1 MNESQK
7 IALRL
12 VLLVLIGSLLSFV
25 PVANS
30 VTEKTLKLQS
40 AFSVE
45 DYQEQAKILVSLAE
59 ETPWWK
65 ALWESAGDA
74 AYLAGDYDLAK
85 TAFTHADQN
94 GTLSDQGRLK
104 LGEVFLKV
112 GEQESAEDI
121 WQDLG
126 NNPAAVEKLAN
137 LYEDQGNFAAAVE
150 EWQTYLSL
158 NENEGSVDLL
168 YHFGLITAAH
178 EPDQALVYLDQ
189 TIDTYSE
196 AGVISEAIRGSL
208 SEEPAYQFVTTGQ
221 ALASINE
228 WRLASHAF
236 EQAANLRPDYLE
248 AWAYWGEAL
257 QHLEDPSRDPLG
269 VLEKALAV
277 DDRSPLV
284 NMFLGLYWQRKGA
297 HDIALDYFGKAEQ
310 AWPEYPDVYVEQ
322 GRSLA
327 ALGELETAVEKFQQ
341 AIELN
346 QLDGTYYSQLASFCI
361 TYSYQV
367 RELGLPAARLAVQ
380 FDGQDPEVL
389 DVMGQVLLDLDDEMN
404 ALKFFQRALDADS
417 SYALAYFHLG
427 IVYSARE
434 NSELTIYYLQK
445 VILYS
450 ENLSLIDRAERLL
463 SSYLP

>member
-40 AFSVE
+40 AFSAD
-45 DYQEQAKILVSLAE
+45 DYQKQAEILVSLAE
-59 ETPWWK
+59 EIPWWK

-74 AYLAGDYDLAK
+74 AYLAGDNDLAK
-85 TAFTHADQN
+85 IAFEHADQQ
-94 GTLSDQGRLK
+94 GILSDQGRFK
-104 LGEVFLKV
+104 LGEVFLKA
-112 GEQESAEDI
+112 GEQDSAEDI
-121 WQDLG
+121 WQDFG

-137 LYEDQGNFAAAVE
+137 LYQDQGNYAAAVE
-150 EWQTYLSL
+150 EWQTYFSL
-158 NENEGSVDLL
+158 NENEVSVDQL
-168 YHFGLITAAH
+168 YHIGLITAAH

-189 TIDTYSE
+189 AIDTNPA

-208 SEEPAYQFVTTGQ
+208 SEESAYQFVTTGQ
-221 ALASINE
+221 ALASIGE

-236 EQAANLRPDYLE
+236 EKAANLRPDYLE
-248 AWAYWGEAL
+248 TWAYWGEAL
-257 QHLEDPSRDPLG
+257 QHLEDPSRDPLEI
-269 VLEKALAV
+269 LEKALAV

-284 NMFLGLYWQRKGA
+284 NMFLGLYWQREGS
-297 HDIALDYFGKAEQ
+297 HDKALDYFGKAEQ
-310 AWPEYPDVYVEQ
+310 AWPDHPDVYVEQ

-346 QLDGTYYSQLASFCI
+346 PLDATYYSQLASFCI

-367 RELGLPAARLAVQ
+367 RERGLPAARLAVQ
-380 FDGQDPEVL
+380 FDGQDPEIL

-404 ALKFFQRALDADS
+404 ALKFFQRALEADS
-417 SYALAYFHLG
+417 SYAPAYFHLG
-427 IVYSARE
+427 IIYSARD
-434 NSELTIYYLQK
+434 NNELAIYYLQQ
-445 VILYS
+445 VMLYS
-450 ENLSLIDRAERLL
+450 DNLSLIDRAERLL

>member
-30 VTEKTLKLQS
+30 VTDKTLKLQS
-40 AFSVE
+40 AYNAE
-45 DYQEQAKILVSLAE
+45 DYQEQAEILVSLAE
-59 ETPWWK
+59 ESLWWK

-74 AYLAGDYDLAK
+74 AYLAGDYNLAK
-85 TAFTHADQN
+85 TAFIHADQK
-94 GTLSDQGRLK
+94 GILSDQGRLK

-112 GEQESAEDI
+112 GEQDSAETI
-121 WQDLG
+121 WQDLE
-126 NNPAAVEKLAN
+126 NISAAVEKLAN
-137 LYEDQGNFAAAVE
+137 LYEDQGNYSAAVE
-150 EWQTYLSL
+150 EWKTYLSL
-158 NENEGSVDLL
+158 NENEVSDDQL

-178 EPDQALVYLDQ
+178 APDQALKYLDRAV
-189 TIDTYSE
+189 DTYPE
-196 AGVISEAIRGSL
+196 AGLISEAIRGSL

-221 ALASINE
+221 ALASIGE
-228 WRLASHAF
+228 WRLAGHAF

-248 AWAYWGEAL
+248 TWAYWGEAL
-257 QHLEDPSRDPLG
+257 QHLEDPSRDPLD
-269 VLEKALAV
+269 VLENALAL

-284 NMFLGLYWQRKGA
+284 NMFLGLYWQREGS
-297 HDIALDYFGKAEQ
+297 HDTALDYFGKAEQ
-310 AWPEYPDVYVEQ
+310 AWPDHPDVYVEQ

-346 QLDGTYYSQLASFCI
+346 PLDGTSYSQLAKFCI

-380 FDGQDPEVL
+380 FDGQDPEIL
-389 DVMGQVLLDLDDEMN
+389 DVMGQVLLDLGDEMN
-404 ALKFFQRALDADS
+404 ALKFFQRALETDP
-417 SYALAYFHLG
+417 SYAPAYFHIG
-427 IVYSARE
+427 IIYSARE
-434 NSELTIYYLQK
+434 NNELTVYYLQQ
-445 VILYS
+445 VLLYS

>member
-1 MNESQK
+1 MNKSQK

-40 AFSVE
+40 AFSAD
-45 DYQEQAKILVSLAE
+45 DYQEQAEILLSLAE
-59 ETPWWK
+59 EIPWWK

-74 AYLAGDYDLAK
+74 AYLAGDYDLAI
-85 TAFTHADQN
+85 TAFEHADQK
-94 GTLSDQGRLK
+94 GILSDQGRFK
-104 LGEVFLKV
+104 LGEVLLKV
-112 GEQESAEDI
+112 GEQDSAEDI

-137 LYEDQGNFAAAVE
+137 LYEDQGNYTAAVE

-158 NENEGSVDLL
+158 NENEGSIDQL

-189 TIDTYSE
+189 TVDKYPG

-208 SEEPAYQFVTTGQ
+208 PEEPAYQFVTTGQ
-221 ALASINE
+221 ALASIGE

-248 AWAYWGEAL
+248 PWAYFGEAL
-257 QHLEDPSRDPLG
+257 QHLEDPSRDPLE

-284 NMFLGLYWQRKGA
+284 NMFLGLYWQREGS
-297 HDIALDYFGKAEQ
+297 HDKALDYFGKAEQ
-310 AWPEYPDVYVEQ
+310 AWPDHPDVYVEQ

-346 QLDGTYYSQLASFCI
+346 HLDGTYYSQLASFCI

-380 FDGQDPEVL
+380 FDPQDPEIL

-404 ALKFFQRALDADS
+404 ALKFFQRALEADS
-417 SYALAYFHLG
+417 SYAPAYFHLG
-427 IVYSARE
+427 IIYSARE
-434 NSELTIYYLQK
+434 NNELTIYYLQQ
-445 VILYS
+445 VLLYS
-450 ENLSLIDRAERLL
+450 DNLSLIDRAERLL

>member
-7 IALRL
+7 IALRI

-25 PVANS
+25 PIANS

-40 AFSVE
+40 AFSAE
-45 DYQEQAKILVSLAE
+45 DYQEQAEILISLAE
-59 ETPWWK
+59 ENPWWK
-65 ALWESAGDA
+65 ALWESAGNA
-74 AYLAGDYDLAK
+74 AYLAGDYDLAI
-85 TAFTHADQN
+85 TAFEHADQKEI
-94 GTLSDQGRLK
+94 LSDQGRLM

-112 GEQESAEDI
+112 GEEDSAEEI
-121 WQDLG
+121 WQDLE
-126 NNPAAVEKLAN
+126 NNPAAVEMLAN
-137 LYEDQGNFAAAVE
+137 LYEDQGNYAAAVE
-150 EWQTYLSL
+150 EWMTYLSL
-158 NENEGSVDLL
+158 NENEGSDDQL

-178 EPDQALVYLDQ
+178 VPDQALVYLDQ
-189 TIDTYSE
+189 AVDTYPD
-196 AGVISEAIRGSL
+196 AGLISEAIRGSL
-208 SEEPAYQFVTTGQ
+208 SEERAYQFVTTGQ
-221 ALASINE
+221 ALASISE

-248 AWAYWGEAL
+248 TWAYWGEAL
-257 QHLEDPSRDPLG
+257 QHLEDPSRDPLEI
-269 VLEKALAV
+269 LENALAL

-284 NMFLGLYWQRKGA
+284 NMFLGLYWQREGS
-297 HDIALDYFGKAEQ
+297 HNTALDYFVKAEQ
-310 AWPEYPDVYVEQ
+310 AWPDHPDVYVEQ

-346 QLDGTYYSQLASFCI
+346 PLDGTYYSQLAKFCI

-380 FDGQDPEVL
+380 LDGQDPEIL

-404 ALKFFQRALDADS
+404 ALNFFQRALEADS
-417 SYALAYFHLG
+417 SYALAYFHIG
-427 IVYSARE
+427 IIYSDRE
-434 NSELTIYYLQK
+434 NNELTVYYLQQ
-445 VILYS
+445 VMLYS
-450 ENLSLIDRAERLL
+450 ENLSLIDQAERLL